1 MKYLLII
8 NTTET
13 ETVWNALRFSS
24 AALSR
29 GHEVSLFLLGP
40 AVEIERIGDERF
52 DVQNDRLFDLS
63 ATAARLQSLN
73 LPLLDLIA
81 NLGSVFIIWYGG
93 SLVVRGELTLGELVA
108 FSTYMGLLI
117 QPVRRLGMILP
128 NLATAIAA
136 APAKPATAPAPVAA
150 VPSARPAAAAGGYG

>member
-13 ETVWNALRFSS
+13 ETVWNALRFGS

-52 DVQNDRLFDLS
+52 DVQKLLLRFDELGGVALSCGTCLRIRQMDAGAICPMSTMDDLVRLTEESDR
-63 ATAARLQSLN
+63 
-73 LPLLDLIA
+73 
-81 NLGSVFIIWYGG
+81 
-93 SLVVRGELTLGELVA
+93 VVTFG
-108 FSTYMGLLI
+108 
-117 QPVRRLGMILP
+117 
-128 NLATAIAA
+128 
-136 APAKPATAPAPVAA
+136 
-150 VPSARPAAAAGGYG
+150 